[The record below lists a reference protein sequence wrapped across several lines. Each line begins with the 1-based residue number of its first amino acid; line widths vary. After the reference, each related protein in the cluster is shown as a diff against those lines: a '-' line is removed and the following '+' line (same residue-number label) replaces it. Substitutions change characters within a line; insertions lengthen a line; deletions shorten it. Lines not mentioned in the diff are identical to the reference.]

1 MEITQRS
8 KRLEHLAYA
17 NPDIFSERLTEAM
30 NDAKASAAQL
40 ANEGVVN
47 KEAITAYK
55 KGDRLPNGRTL
66 LYLCNYLNISADWL
80 LGFTDEKRRIW
91 K

>member
-1 MEITQRS
+1 MEVTQRS

-17 NPDIFSERLTEAM
+17 NPDIFSARLTEAM
-30 NDAKASAAQL
+30 NDARVSAAQL

-47 KEAITAYK
+47 KEAITSYK
-55 KGDRLPNGRTL
+55 RKERLPNVRTL

-91 K
+91 